1 LKLQFK
7 AITKFKEQK
16 ISLGALLAALYFICM
31 PFSIVPLPGGSSLLK
46 YISILVGG
54 FLICNLFIGKT
65 RLKFNS
71 IHFLLGIYLLY
82 SIGSLFLLKS
92 EGAIVILRG
101 TIETS
106 AIFFLITLKVYNK
119 RESDLLIYSWVIVGL
134 ITTAIMLIGSVS
146 LEEGS
151 GRVTMGIGGGSE
163 DPNQLC
169 GYFIL
174 PVLFCIEKIILKTRF
189 RIFYM
194 LLLVAMVFVVFRT
207 GSRGGLIA
215 VLAAVMV
222 YVFFALRT
230 SAVNKVKILLGMI
243 IISLAFLYF
252 FVPMLPEDVK
262 GRLSLSSLEED
273 QGSGRLQL
281 WTITIDAIKQ
291 SEKGMIFGYGLGSTA
306 VFFANAFSGHGVAH
320 NHWLQLWCDQG
331 FIGMM
336 LFFSMFAVGIMCKFK
351 KSPVISVSLFGMLV
365 LSMTLT
371 MYAYYKP
378 FWNILMMAGMN
389 FQYDED
395 GVKDGLIWKQ
405 SEKI

>member
-1 LKLQFK
+1 MKIN
-7 AITKFKEQK
+7 AITRFREHKL
-16 ISLGALLAALYFICM
+16 SLGALLATLYFICM
-31 PFSIVPLPGGSSLLK
+31 PLSIVPLPGGSSLLK
-46 YISILVGG
+46 YISIFVGG
-54 FLICNLFIGKT
+54 LLILNLFMGKT
-65 RLKFNS
+65 MLKFNS
-71 IHFLLGIYLLY
+71 IHFLLGVYLLY
-82 SIGSLFLLKS
+82 SIGSLFVSKS

-101 TIETS
+101 TLETS

-119 RESDLLIYSWVIVGL
+119 AESDLLIFSWVIVGL
-134 ITTAIMLIGSVS
+134 MTTAIMLMGSVS

-151 GRVTMGIGGGSE
+151 GRVTMGFGGGNE

-174 PVLFCIEKIILKTRF
+174 PVLFCMEKILLKNKYRF
-189 RIFYM
+189 FYM

-215 VLAAVMV
+215 VLAAVLV
-222 YVFFALRT
+222 YAFLALKT
-230 SAVNKVKILLGMI
+230 SVMNKLKILLGLI
-243 IISLAFLYF
+243 ILSLVFICFL
-252 FVPMLPEDVK
+252 VPRLPEDVK
-262 GRLSLSSLEED
+262 ERLSISSLEED
-273 QGSGRLQL
+273 KGSGRLQL
-281 WTITIDAIKQ
+281 WAITIDAIKQ

-336 LFFSMFAVGIMCKFK
+336 LFFSMFALGIKHKFN

-378 FWNILMMAGMN
+378 FWNTLMMAGMN
-389 FQYDED
+389 LQYDED
-395 GVKDGLIWKQ
+395 CV
-405 SEKI
+405 

>member
-1 LKLQFK
+1 MKLQFG
-7 AITKFKEQK
+7 ATTKLQNEK
-16 ISLGALLAALYFICM
+16 ISMGALLATLYFICM
-31 PFSIVPLPGGSSLLK
+31 PLSIVPLPGGSSLLK
-46 YISILVGG
+46 YISIFVGG
-54 FLICNLFIGKT
+54 LLVCILFTGKT

-71 IHFLLGIYLLY
+71 IHFLLAIYLLY
-82 SIGSLFLLKS
+82 TIGSLFLSKS

-119 RESDLLIYSWVIVGL
+119 KESELLMYSWVIVGL
-134 ITTAIMLIGSVS
+134 ITTAIMLMGSVG

-151 GRVTMGIGGGSE
+151 GRVTMGIGGGNE

-174 PVLFCIEKIILKTRF
+174 PILFCLEKINFKNKFKL
-189 RIFYM
+189 FYF
-194 LLLVAMVFVVFRT
+194 LLFVGMMFVVFRT
-207 GSRGGLIA
+207 GSRGGLISI
-215 VLAAVMV
+215 LAAVLV
-222 YVFFALRT
+222 YTFFALRT
-230 SAVNKVKILLGMI
+230 STVNKIKMLIGMI
-243 IISLAFLYF
+243 IIALVFSLFL
-252 FVPMLPEDVK
+252 VQTLPEDVRE
-262 GRLSLSSLEED
+262 RLSINSLEED

-331 FIGMM
+331 LIGML
-336 LFFSMFAVGIMCKFK
+336 LFFSIFAVGIICKFK
-351 KSPVISVSLFGMLV
+351 RNPVISISLFGMLV

-378 FWNILMMAGMN
+378 FWNILMMACMN
-389 FQYDED
+389 FPYNDEL
-395 GVKDGLIWKQ
+395 GKGGLH
-405 SEKI
+405 EYN

>member
-1 LKLQFK
+1 MKLQFGV
-7 AITKFKEQK
+7 ATKLQNERVS
-16 ISLGALLAALYFICM
+16 IGALLAALYFICM
-31 PFSIVPLPGGSSLLK
+31 PLSIVPLPGGSSLLK
-46 YISILVGG
+46 YISIFVGG
-54 FLICNLFIGKT
+54 LLVCNLFTGKV

-71 IHFLLGIYLLY
+71 IHFLLAIYLLY
-82 SIGSLFLLKS
+82 SIGSLFLSKS

-119 RESDLLIYSWVIVGL
+119 KESELLMYSWVIVGL
-134 ITTAIMLIGSVS
+134 MTTAIMLMGSVG

-174 PVLFCIEKIILKTRF
+174 PILFCIEKMNFKNRF
-189 RIFYM
+189 KFFYM
-194 LLLVAMVFVVFRT
+194 LLLVGMVFVVFRT

-215 VLAAVMV
+215 VLVAVLV
-222 YVFFALRT
+222 YVFIALRT
-230 SAVNKVKILLGMI
+230 STVNKIKMLIGMI
-243 IISLAFLYF
+243 IISLVFSLFL
-252 FVPMLPEDVK
+252 VQTLPEDVRE
-262 GRLSLSSLEED
+262 RLSINSLEKD

-281 WTITIDAIKQ
+281 WMITIDAIKQ
-291 SEKGMIFGYGLGSTA
+291 SEKGIIFGYGLGSTA
-306 VFFANAFSGHGVAH
+306 VFFANAFSGHGVAL

-331 FIGMM
+331 LIGML
-336 LFFSMFAVGIMCKFK
+336 LFFSIFAVGIICNFK
-351 KSPVISVSLFGMLV
+351 RNPVISISLFGMLI

-378 FWNILMMAGMN
+378 FWNILMMACMN
-389 FQYDED
+389 FPYDD
-395 GVKDGLIWKQ
+395 ALGKGGLH
-405 SEKI
+405 ENN